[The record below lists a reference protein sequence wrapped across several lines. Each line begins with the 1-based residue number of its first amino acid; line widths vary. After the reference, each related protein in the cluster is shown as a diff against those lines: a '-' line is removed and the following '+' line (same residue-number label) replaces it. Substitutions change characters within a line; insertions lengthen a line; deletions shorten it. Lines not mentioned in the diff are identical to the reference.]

1 MKNPHKT
8 SFIRQKDQ
16 SDCGVACLASMV
28 RYFGGEVSL
37 ERLRALSGTS
47 KQGTTLLGLCQ
58 AAQQIG
64 LEAEGF
70 EAESIDILY
79 ELHHPV
85 ILHVVME
92 GKLEHYV
99 VVSPSPLTL
108 RGSDRAVDRPKEG
121 IPFAPPLGARGLFL
135 VGDPAR
141 GVVEMTESELEAI
154 WKSKVLL
161 QLAPTERF
169 QKKAATAQQKLH
181 WLKSLIQEELPIL
194 VIAAVLGVV
203 VSVLGLGMS
212 LFPQKLIDEI
222 LPQQNTEK
230 LIIGLALLGLLLLAR
245 SGMSYLRA
253 LFLLRQAQSFN
264 NRVAGSFY
272 EKLIRLPKSFF
283 DTRKTGDLVAR
294 MHDTR
299 RIQSVIA
306 SLAGSVLIDFLVVV
320 ISAVFVF
327 MYSVEV
333 GALTLV
339 SLPFFGWLVW
349 RYHRR
354 IMHHQRAV
362 MAGYARVESE
372 YVDTITGI
380 GAIKAAGREDFFTK
394 TTQAIYQSFQQKSY
408 DLGLLG
414 TRYGIWAEVFGVLMT
429 VAMLSVL
436 SVLVLQKQLKVG
448 EMMAVIG
455 VASGMI
461 GAVGR
466 LATLN
471 IQLQEARIAFDRMY
485 EFTSLESEMS
495 SCEHSESVST
505 IRHAITTVQA
515 DCPDEQPFVFESLI
529 IKNLSFRFAGRSAL
543 LKNISLE
550 LHKGE
555 MIALLGESGHG
566 KSTLMQILQKFYDWE
581 EGEVHINGQDLRAV
595 NTRLWRQN
603 IGIVPQEIKIF
614 NGTLLENIVLGKMTQ
629 PKEVIQFCQTLG
641 LDRFFEPLP
650 QSYLTLVGEE
660 GVNLSGGQ
668 KQLVALAR
676 ALWQKP
682 QLLLLD
688 EATASMDKNTER
700 FVLQL
705 LESLSPQMTVFLIT
719 HKVQTARQ
727 ANRVYIIENGYIGHY
742 GPPELLLQNSNLY
755 SEGWQDLQFKDN
767 TF

>member
-1 MKNPHKT
+1 MKNPYNT
-8 SFIRQKDQ
+8 FFIRQQDQ
-16 SDCGVACLASMV
+16 TDCGVACLASMV

-37 ERLRALSGTS
+37 ERLRALSGSS

-58 AAQQIG
+58 AAQQLG

-70 EAESIDILY
+70 EVESIQTLY
-79 ELHHPV
+79 ELPHPV
-85 ILHVVME
+85 ILHVLIDE
-92 GKLEHYV
+92 KLEHYV
-99 VVSPSPLTL
+99 VASPNPARHTVPAL
-108 RGSDRAVDRPKEG
+108 RGSDPNG
-121 IPFAPPLGARGLFL
+121 GAKKGLFTI
-135 VGDPAR
+135 GDPAK
-141 GVVEMTESELEAI
+141 GVVEMNESELEAI

-169 QKKAATAQQKLH
+169 QKNAATAQQKLR
-181 WLKSLIQEELPIL
+181 WLKSLIAEELPIL

-212 LFPQKLIDEI
+212 LFSQKLIDEI
-222 LPQQNTEK
+222 LPNQNTEK
-230 LIIGLALLGLLLLAR
+230 LVIGLVLLGLLLLAR

-283 DTRKTGDLVAR
+283 DTRKTGDLIAR

-306 SLAGSVLIDFLVVV
+306 SLAGNVLIDALVVI

-327 MYSVEV
+327 VYSVEV
-333 GALTLV
+333 GAITLLC
-339 SLPFFGWLVW
+339 LPFFGWLVW
-349 RYHRR
+349 RYHGR
-354 IMHHQRAV
+354 IMHHQQAL

-408 DLGLLG
+408 NLGLLG

-436 SVLVLQKQLKVG
+436 SVLVLQKELKVG

-485 EFTSLESEMS
+485 EFTSLESEIS
-495 SCEHSESVST
+495 SHTHSATIPNTNLDES
-505 IRHAITTVQA
+505 
-515 DCPDEQPFVFESLI
+515 PFIFESLVI
-529 IKNLSFRFAGRSAL
+529 QNLSFRFAGRSAL

-581 EGEVHINGQDLRAV
+581 EGEIRINGEDFRGI
-595 NTRLWRQN
+595 NTHLWRQN
-603 IGIVPQEIKIF
+603 IGVVPQEIKIF
-614 NGTLLENIVLGKMTQ
+614 NGTLLENIVLGEIIQ
-629 PKEVIQFCQTLG
+629 PKEVIQFCQALG
-641 LDRFFEPLP
+641 LGRFFEQLP

-705 LESLSPQMTVFLIT
+705 LQRLSNEISIFLIT

-727 ANRVYIIENGYIGHY
+727 AGRVYIIENGCIGHS
-742 GPPELLLQNSNLY
+742 GTPDSLLQSSNLY
-755 SEGWQDLQFKDN
+755 SEGWAEMKE
-767 TF
+767 

>member
-1 MKNPHKT
+1 
-8 SFIRQKDQ
+8 
-16 SDCGVACLASMV
+16 
-28 RYFGGEVSL
+28 
-37 ERLRALSGTS
+37 
-47 KQGTTLLGLCQ
+47 
-58 AAQQIG
+58 
-64 LEAEGF
+64 
-70 EAESIDILY
+70 
-79 ELHHPV
+79 
-85 ILHVVME
+85 
-92 GKLEHYV
+92 
-99 VVSPSPLTL
+99 
-108 RGSDRAVDRPKEG
+108 
-121 IPFAPPLGARGLFL
+121 
-135 VGDPAR
+135 
-141 GVVEMTESELEAI
+141 
-154 WKSKVLL
+154 
-161 QLAPTERF
+161 
-169 QKKAATAQQKLH
+169 
-181 WLKSLIQEELPIL
+181 
-194 VIAAVLGVV
+194 
-203 VSVLGLGMS
+203 
-212 LFPQKLIDEI
+212 
-222 LPQQNTEK
+222 
-230 LIIGLALLGLLLLAR
+230 
-245 SGMSYLRA
+245 
-253 LFLLRQAQSFN
+253 LLRQAQSFN

-283 DTRKTGDLVAR
+283 DTRKTGDLIAR

-306 SLAGSVLIDFLVVV
+306 ALAGNVLIDLLAVV

-327 MYSVEV
+327 VYSVEV

-354 IMHHQRAV
+354 IMHHQREL

-394 TTQAIYQSFQQKSY
+394 TTQNIYQSFQQKSY

-436 SVLVLQKQLKVG
+436 SALVLQKQLKVG

-471 IQLQEARIAFDRMY
+471 IQLQEARIAFERMY

-495 SCEHSESVST
+495 GSVHS
-505 IRHAITTVQA
+505 
-515 DCPDEQPFVFESLI
+515 DEQKFVFESLI
-529 IKNLSFRFAGRSAL
+529 ITNLSFRFAGRSTL
-543 LKNISLE
+543 LKNISLA

-581 EGEVHINGQDLRAV
+581 EGEVRINGQDLRGLDT
-595 NTRLWRQN
+595 NLWRQK
-603 IGIVPQEIKIF
+603 IGAVPQEIKIF
-614 NGTLLENIVLGKMTQ
+614 NGTLLENIVLGDMTH
-629 PKEVIQFCQTLG
+629 PKEVIQFCEELG
-641 LDRFFEPLP
+641 FERFFEQLP

-660 GVNLSGGQ
+660 GINLSGGQ

-688 EATASMDKNTER
+688 EATASMDKHTER
-700 FVLQL
+700 FVMQL
-705 LESLSPQMTVFLIT
+705 LQRLRGQMTVLLIT

-727 ANRVYIIENGYIGHY
+727 ADRIYIIDNGRTDDCGT
-742 GPPELLLQNSNLY
+742 PQQLLQSTNLY
-755 SEGWQDLQFKDN
+755 SEGWQELQVEGRIY
-767 TF
+767 